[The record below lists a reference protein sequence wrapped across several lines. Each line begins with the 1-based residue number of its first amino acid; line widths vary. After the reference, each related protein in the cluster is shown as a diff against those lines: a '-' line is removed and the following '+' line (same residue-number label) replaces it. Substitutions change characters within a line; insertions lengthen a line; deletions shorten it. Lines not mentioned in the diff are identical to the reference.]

1 MSTYTEQTTNDTK
14 PVYVLRNAI
23 KCPDGTVLNSRSR
36 WEYLTHID
44 AVSGETYMVDSGKD
58 LYRRRSVNI
67 VPYVDMTVTTLDAFE
82 LQREAFEWGTYGK
95 DGTGPRTLVVLKDMT
110 DEHIRAVISTQSRI
124 HGTYVEELFW
134 FELGY
139 RLLNNIEIK
148 D

>member
-1 MSTYTEQTTNDTK
+1 MTAFTEPTVKDTK
-14 PVYVLRNAI
+14 PIYVLRNAI

-58 LYRRRSVNI
+58 LYYRRSVNV

-95 DGTGPRTLVVLKDMT
+95 DGTSPRTLVVLKDMT
-110 DEHIRAVISTQSRI
+110 DEHILAVLVTQTRLK
-124 HGTYVEELFW
+124 GTYVEELFKN
-134 FELGY
+134 ELEY
-139 RLLNNIEIK
+139 RIINNIEIK